1 MPNRNYLQHGS
12 RHLPTGSDP
21 IPTLDVTVP
30 TAIYVGDVSGGSPI
44 SISTGVN
51 ALFVK
56 FAGCTTTNP
65 DIFELKG
72 GGSPYFAK
80 IPEGAYCWLLELDF
94 GNAPPLQ
101 MEPLGVS
108 PSGIANYGQ
117 FFGCPIWNS
126 DSTFGHTDIR
136 LVTPGTDDIL
146 SAVQSVFDG
155 VIDLTAGVDD
165 LNVTVVMESVVS
177 ATELQGVILT
187 IFKMNEHPASSAII
201 VP

>member
-1 MPNRNYLQHGS
+1 MPNRQYLQHGS

-44 SISTGVN
+44 SIGTGVN

-56 FAGCTTTNP
+56 FAGCTTTNT

-80 IPEGAYCWLLELDF
+80 IPAGAYYWLLELDF
-94 GNAPPLQ
+94 GDAPPLQ
-101 MEPLGVS
+101 MEPIGGNASLLS
-108 PSGIANYGQ
+108 NYGQ

-126 DSTFGHTDIR
+126 NTTYGHTDQRFI
-136 LVTPGTDDIL
+136 TPGTDDIL
-146 SAVQSVFDG
+146 STIQSVFDG
-155 VIDLTAGVDD
+155 VIDTDVGIAD
-165 LNVTVVMESVVS
+165 LNVTVLMESVV
-177 ATELQGVILT
+177 AAAELQGVILS
-187 IFKMNEHPASSAII
+187 IFKMNEHPVSSAII

>member
-44 SISTGVN
+44 SIGTGVN

-56 FAGCTTTNP
+56 FAGCTTTNT

-80 IPEGAYCWLLELDF
+80 IPAGAYYWLLELDF
-94 GNAPPLQ
+94 GDAPPLQ
-101 MEPLGVS
+101 IEPIGS
-108 PSGIANYGQ
+108 NPSSIGSYGQ

-126 DSTFGHTDIR
+126 DTTYGPTEHR
-136 LVTPGTDDIL
+136 LITPATDDIL

-155 VIDLTAGVDD
+155 VIDTDVGIAD
-165 LNVTVVMESVVS
+165 LNVTVLMESVV
-177 ATELQGVILT
+177 AAAELQGVILS